1 MALINDLAEELAR
14 DAIALSKKTGDDEFP
29 EELGMDIG
37 RTSTT
42 LEEAYMTAL
51 RLLRSAERARAV
63 LAARGAQ
70 AASEDKR

>member
-14 DAIALSKKTGDDEFP
+14 DAIALSKKTGDEEFP
-29 EELGMDIG
+29 EDLGKDIG

-51 RLLRSAERARAV
+51 RLLRAAERARGV
-63 LAARGAQ
+63 LAAREAEM
-70 AASEDKR
+70 AREKR

>member
-14 DAIALSKKTGDDEFP
+14 EAIALSQKTGEIEFP
-29 EELGMDIG
+29 EDLGKDIG

-51 RLLRSAERARAV
+51 RLLRAAERARAV
-63 LAARGAQ
+63 LAAREAQ
-70 AASEDKR
+70 AASEKR